1 MSVDTGD
8 KEDSIIER
16 VEKSAL
22 DGPDDI
28 TGVGGAKIVLGVGI
42 QDKVDSKQ
50 ELNARENKARTQV
63 NEALENGEI
72 NLQESKNL
80 RAMIGKAVQRIN
92 LTSDLPE
99 LDPSDRL
106 MRNVEDAGF
115 SLNQLFEEVGVEQP
129 GKTLVITPD
138 VEGQPSADVFGES
151 TEFTVGGTDVA
162 EGERSLEVELEPKS
176 PSEFEAVTG
185 FTPQEAL
192 ELIEAE
198 VDDFQYLDY
207 SDLYTEE
214 ELQAGEGGPSGITG
228 GFGQTGPATQGGG
241 IQDPLTGGVLQFI
254 GAVHGGS
261 DEFVNNTRFDSV
273 DQAVDQIKALLS
285 GRGGQ

>member
-1 MSVDTGD
+1 MSVNTGD

-63 NEALENGEI
+63 NEALEGGEI
-72 NLQESKNL
+72 GLQESKNL

-92 LTSDLPE
+92 LTADLPE
-99 LDPSDRL
+99 LDPSSRL
-106 MRNVEDAGF
+106 RENIRDVDFTLGE
-115 SLNQLFEEVGVEQP
+115 LFEKVGVDES
-129 GKTLVITPD
+129 GKKLV
-138 VEGQPSADVFGES
+138 
-151 TEFTVGGTDVA
+151 TEEDGV
-162 EGERSLEVELEPKS
+162 
-176 PSEFEAVTG
+176 EFEREIEPIEPSDFERVTG

-198 VDDFQYLDY
+198 IDDFQYLDY

-241 IQDPLTGGVLQFI
+241 IQDPLTGGILQYI

-261 DEFVNNTRFDSV
+261 EEFVNSTRFDSV